1 MVFMRCGCEDWHL
14 DVRNDVEVQVGGEML
29 ANGILERTSEPYIVM
44 TEDTGSEKTQK
55 LLSAKVRT
63 GRMAEKPRRRSEK
76 GGFHLDSLIDA
87 QHRSL
92 SLNALAR
99 SAALSGKR
107 LIIEIRDQ
115 HPVKIIRHEN
125 S

>member
-1 MVFMRCGCEDWHL
+1 
-14 DVRNDVEVQVGGEML
+14 ML
-29 ANGILERTSEPYIVM
+29 ANGILEATSEPYVAM
-44 TEDTGSEKTQK
+44 TENPGGEKTPK
-55 LLSAKVRT
+55 LLGAEGRGRRT
-63 GRMAEKPRRRSEK
+63 AEKPRRRNQKS
-76 GGFHLDSLIDA
+76 GFHLDSLLDA

-115 HPVKIIRHEN
+115 HPVKIIRQEN
-125 S
+125 A

>member
-1 MVFMRCGCEDWHL
+1 
-14 DVRNDVEVQVGGEML
+14 ML
-29 ANGILERTSEPYIVM
+29 ANGILEPIREPYVVM
-44 TEDTGSEKTQK
+44 TEGTGSEKTSK
-55 LLSAKVRT
+55 LLTAKVRT
-63 GRMAEKPRRRSEK
+63 ERMAEKPRRRREK
-76 GGFHLDSLIDA
+76 GGFHLDGLIDA

-125 S
+125 G